1 VTRAARRVRTAC
13 VIGFSR
19 LGFEGGDLLFM
30 RILIVEDSVR
40 LARSLQTGLRRL
52 GHAVDTVH
60 DGKAGI
66 AYARLNPYD
75 AVVLDIMLPEQ
86 DGLTVLRSLRSTGD
100 ETPILLLTAKDT
112 VADRVAGLGAGADDY
127 LVKPFAFDEL
137 HARIQALVRRRFKQ
151 KSPVITVG
159 EIKIDTSLH
168 IAYQDANCFSLTPTE
183 MSILEYLAL
192 NRGRVISPDRLINQ
206 IYDANSYASR
216 NAIEAHISSLR
227 KKLRNQGGAEII
239 ETRRG
244 FGYLIA

>member
-1 VTRAARRVRTAC
+1 MKIL
-13 VIGFSR
+13 VI
-19 LGFEGGDLLFM
+19 
-30 RILIVEDSVR
+30 EDS
-40 LARSLQTGLRRL
+40 LKLQKSLRAGLRRL
-52 GHAVDTVH
+52 GYAVDVAG
-60 DGKAGI
+60 DGEEGL
-66 AYARLNPYD
+66 AYAMSCDYD
-75 AVVLDIMLPEQ
+75 VVVLDLMLPKKT
-86 DGLTVLRSLRSTGD
+86 GLEVLREIRTSRESPEVL
-100 ETPILLLTAKDT
+100 ILSARDQTR
-112 VADRVAGLGAGADDY
+112 DRVLGLQQGADDY

-159 EIKIDTSLH
+159 EIQIDTSLH

-192 NRGRVISPDRLINQ
+192 NRGRVISSERLINQ

>member
-1 VTRAARRVRTAC
+1 MKIL
-13 VIGFSR
+13 VI
-19 LGFEGGDLLFM
+19 
-30 RILIVEDSVR
+30 EDSPK
-40 LARSLQTGLRRL
+40 LQKSLRAGLRRL
-52 GHAVDTVH
+52 GYAVDVAG
-60 DGKAGI
+60 DGKEGL
-66 AYARLNPYD
+66 AYAMSCDYD
-75 AVVLDIMLPEQ
+75 VVVLDLMLPKKS
-86 DGLTVLRSLRSTGD
+86 GLEVLREIRASRESPEVL
-100 ETPILLLTAKDT
+100 ILSARDQTR
-112 VADRVAGLGAGADDY
+112 DRVLGLQQGADDY

-159 EIKIDTSLH
+159 EIQIDTSLH
-168 IAYQDANCFSLTPTE
+168 MAYRGPNCFTLTPTE

-192 NRGRVISPDRLINQ
+192 NRGRVISSERLINQ

-227 KKLRNQGGAEII
+227 KKIRKQGGVEII